1 MAGEQVVV
9 EARELPGRVGTPWPC
24 GNTRCS
30 GTAMP
35 CAGRRWR
42 CPGDPQAC
50 HPGPWVDLSHVDEV
64 AAVALTLEQTV
75 GTLEVLEIAVQLP
88 VSVPPLAA
96 RGGMSTTASFDSD
109 SLTSIMADMD
119 SFTSIAAEIDSLTP
133 IVASVDSLKPIMAVS
148 DSFTASIDWSAL
160 DKEGSEKLAVLI
172 IDCCLFEYD

>member
-1 MAGEQVVV
+1 MW
-9 EARELPGRVGTPWPC
+9 ELPGRVETRAAVEQPC
-24 GNTRCS
+24 RALVEDGVAQATH
-30 GTAMP
+30 
-35 CAGRRWR
+35 RRVI
-42 CPGDPQAC
+42 QAA
-50 HPGPWVDLSHVDEV
+50 WVDLSDVDEV

>member
-1 MAGEQVVV
+1 M
-9 EARELPGRVGTPWPC
+9 
-24 GNTRCS
+24 
-30 GTAMP
+30 
-35 CAGRRWR
+35 
-42 CPGDPQAC
+42 
-50 HPGPWVDLSHVDEV
+50 
-64 AAVALTLEQTV
+64 ALTLEQTV